1 MNAHTHLVPLQGHEV
16 ALDVGDVDEV
26 LLARL
31 ATEEAVAPGAAKVL
45 DGAPA
50 AVVLDP
56 AADAVRPVPLG
67 HDDVGEDEAVAVDV
81 LQEVASLC
89 IKA

>member
-1 MNAHTHLVPLQGHEV
+1 MPYIFRY
-16 ALDVGDVDEV
+16 D
-26 LLARL
+26 
-31 ATEEAVAPGAAKVL
+31 EAVAPGAAKVL

-67 HDDVGEDEAVAVDV
+67 HDDVGEDEAVAVAV
-81 LQEVASLC
+81 LQEVASVC
-89 IKA
+89 IKAYWFTRSHMQGSLVLDHYVWH